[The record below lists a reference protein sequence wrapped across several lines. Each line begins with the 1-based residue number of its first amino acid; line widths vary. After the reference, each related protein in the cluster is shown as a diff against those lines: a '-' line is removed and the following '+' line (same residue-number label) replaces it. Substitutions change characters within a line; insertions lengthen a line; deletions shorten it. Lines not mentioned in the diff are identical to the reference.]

1 MRTASG
7 ETTLELCENAL
18 LERDKVI
25 CPKNGMVLIPHEITL
40 KDRIL

>member
-7 ETTLELCENAL
+7 ETTLDLCENAI
-18 LERDKVI
+18 LEKGKVV
-25 CPKNGMVLIPHEITL
+25 CPDNGMVLIPHEVTL